1 MKYYPTLLIAIIA
14 LGLFNVLRTNYFAQI
29 HINYPNHI
37 TVKVPKDTSILEASR
52 SARVPHKSV
61 CGGRGRCLTCR
72 AKIVS
77 VEADVPHPSLHEQ
90 RALNRTVLHESI
102 RLTCQL
108 KPVSNLMVS
117 PLINPETNLT

>member
-1 MKYYPTLLIAIIA
+1 MKYYPTFLIAIID

-29 HINYPNHI
+29 HKNYPNDI
-37 TVKVPKDTSILEASR
+37 TVKVPKGTSILEASG

-61 CGGRGRCLTCR
+61 YGGRGRCITCR
-72 AKIVS
+72 TKIVS
-77 VEADVPHPSLHEQ
+77 VEADVPHPSFHEQ
-90 RALNRTVLHESI
+90 RALNQTGLHLSI
-102 RLTCQL
+102 RLSCQL